1 MNRFLCVH
9 GHFYQ
14 PPRENPWLEEIE
26 LQDSADPF
34 HDWNERITAECYA
47 PNAAA
52 RILDHEHYIRDIVNN
67 YSRISFNFGPTL
79 LAWMEQ
85 QSPDVY
91 QAIIEADRESQS
103 RFSGHGSALAQAYN
117 HLIMPLA
124 NKADKRTQVIWGIRD
139 FEHRFGRQPEGM
151 WLPETAVDLETL
163 EILVDQGIAFTILAP
178 RQARRVR
185 RIGEEKWVD
194 VSESRID
201 PKQRY
206 LCVLPS
212 GRMITLFF
220 YDGPVSQEMA
230 FNGLLNDGESL
241 ARRWMSAFTDSNET
255 QLVHL
260 ATDGETYGHHHRFG
274 EMALAYALEQI
285 EARQLARITN
295 YGEFIENHPPMY
307 EVEIIENT
315 SWSCLHGIE
324 RWRSDCGCNSGHPLW
339 RQQWRAPLRAALDM
353 LRDKLAEIYQQEV
366 KAFLS
371 DPWLARDDYITVIL
385 NRSRDN
391 IESFLLR
398 HAGRELN
405 AKEKVKALRLLEMQ
419 RHEMLMYTSCGW
431 FFDEISGLE
440 TTQVLQ
446 YAARAMQLAE
456 KTCDLNL
463 EPDFM
468 AMLESAP
475 SNLPE
480 HGNGA
485 QVYEKLVKPAM
496 IDLMRV
502 GAHYAVSSLFEDY
515 QEDTDINCYTARR
528 EFYERREAGRQK
540 LAIGRANL
548 QSNITWSE
556 KSISFA
562 VLHLGDHSLMGGV
575 REFQSAEEFESM
587 RQEISDAFSRSD
599 LPEIIRLMDRHFETH
614 NYSLWHLF
622 RDEQRRIFRRIMTS
636 TLEEIESSFRQIYDH
651 NYPIMQAL
659 RELDVPLPKAL
670 ATPVEYILS
679 ANLRRLL
686 ETGETDFDQLRNL
699 LDEVNKWGFDAE
711 KKSIEFSASRK
722 LTAMMEELSR
732 SPLDLTLL
740 QKITDL
746 LEILR
751 VAGVEFDLI
760 NAQQLFFRIMRQ
772 QLSGL
777 QKLTSD
783 DQQKFQTLSDE
794 YNKLANM
801 LRIRPAA

>member
-26 LQDSADPF
+26 LQDSAYPF

-52 RILDHEHYIRDIVNN
+52 RILDNEHYIRDIVNN

-79 LAWMEQ
+79 LAWMQ
-85 QSPDVY
+85 LHTPDVY
-91 QAIIEADRESQS
+91 QAIIEADRESLA

-124 NKADKRTQVIWGIRD
+124 NAADKRTQVVWGIRD
-139 FEHRFGRQPEGM
+139 FRHRFGRQPEGM

-163 EILVDQGIAFTILAP
+163 ETLVDHGIAFTILAP
-178 RQARRVR
+178 RQAKRVR
-185 RIGEEKWVD
+185 RIGEKGWVD

-206 LCVLPS
+206 LCLLPS
-212 GRMITLFF
+212 GRTITLFF
-220 YDGPVSQEMA
+220 YDGPVSQEIA
-230 FNGLLNDGESL
+230 FNGLLNNGEEL
-241 ARRWMSAFTDSNET
+241 ARRWMSVFTESDET

-274 EMALAYALEQI
+274 EMALAFALQQI
-285 EARQLARITN
+285 EASQMARITN
-295 YGEFIENHPPMY
+295 YGEFIEHHPPMC

-315 SWSCLHGIE
+315 SWSCLHGVE
-324 RWRSDCGCNSGHPLW
+324 RWRGDCGCNSGRPEW
-339 RQQWRAPLRAALDM
+339 RQQWRAPLREALDM
-353 LRDKLAEIYQQEV
+353 LRDKLAELYQKEMTP
-366 KAFLS
+366 LIPE
-371 DPWLARDDYITVIL
+371 PWDARDDYISVIL
-385 NRSRDN
+385 DRSPEN
-391 IESFLLR
+391 VEAFLLR
-398 HAGRELN
+398 HAGRQLDP
-405 AKEKVKALRLLEMQ
+405 ADKVKALRLLEMQ

-440 TTQVLQ
+440 TTQVMQ

-456 KTCDLNL
+456 KTCGLNL
-463 EPDFM
+463 EPEFI
-468 AMLESAP
+468 ALLENAP

-515 QEDTDINCYTARR
+515 QEIADINCYTARR
-528 EFYERREAGRQK
+528 DFYERREAGRQK
-540 LAIGRANL
+540 LAIGRANMH
-548 QSNITWSE
+548 SRITWSE
-556 KSISFA
+556 KAISFA
-562 VLHLGDHSLMGGV
+562 VLHLGNHSLMGGV
-575 REFQSAEEFESM
+575 REFQGEEEFEIM
-587 RQEISDAFSRSD
+587 RKEISDAFSRSD
-599 LPEIIRLMDRHFETH
+599 LPEIIRLMDRHFESH

-651 NYPIMQAL
+651 NYPIMQAM

-670 ATPVEYILS
+670 ATPVEYILN
-679 ANLRRLL
+679 ANLRRLM
-686 ETGETDFDQLRNL
+686 ENGETDFDQLRNL
-699 LDEVNKWGFDAE
+699 LDEVKKWGFDAE
-711 KKSIEFSASRK
+711 KKSIAFAASHK
-722 LTAMMEELSR
+722 LTAMMEELSL
-732 SPLDLTLL
+732 SPRDPAL
-740 QKITDL
+740 IERIVEL
-746 LEILR
+746 LEILQM
-751 VAGVEFDLI
+751 AAIEFDLI
-760 NAQQLFFRIMRQ
+760 NAQQLFFKIVRQ
-772 QLSGL
+772 QLPAIQPG
-777 QKLTSD
+777 QND
-783 DQQKFQTLSDE
+783 DDKKPGELAGE
-794 YNKLANM
+794 YDALADA
-801 LRIRPAA
+801 LRIRIV